1 LPLQGDCAIIAGDGI
16 RIDGGW
22 HRRFL
27 HPGRPAS
34 GRWRAGRASLAR
46 ILRTTGI
53 CSGVA
58 TMFGFGNSIKDPLA
72 DAKSAARWLAGLPGN
87 DPLATHVEVI
97 NELGRIAER
106 TTRRTPATLDA
117 VFFID
122 AHTDDLRDAL
132 TAQYIE
138 HANRSSKIE
147 NQLWSAMFDLTQ
159 AFLLA
164 YQAFARDI
172 AEHSQSTKWQALL
185 VELTGRQ
192 VVHLR
197 RDAKTRLYRFEQW
210 IPAKWAELH
219 ALFTLACSRQ
229 FERQS
234 LTLVAG
240 GESTTIEQEFLQALV
255 LQLMNSG
262 NLNPRHLEWVCEQLN
277 EWCQALRLT
286 LEPSSATSFFVD
298 LASRDGLRR
307 RNPAPLEGRVLFLD
321 TRPLHAILMQS
332 VMMIEQKIRHQPLS
346 DRTPRRSEQLGLVNK
361 LAAQVDPEFRP
372 FARRGERTTTV
383 GAVDAIVGFTRIAA
397 FLREEERDPIPRLD
411 PGKSFDGTMELAVFG
426 RLRNE
431 DDRRVEFARQRLA
444 KYAPAGGPWEV
455 KDVSQTGFRLVAP
468 MSVANAITLGTLA
481 AIRSQGQALWTL
493 GIVRRMRRLTTDRAE
508 IGLQVIAIA
517 ITGVDMVEHRRSA
530 RDSYSIDGE
539 PSTVSGRTFQG
550 LFLAMRKRAGENT
563 VQSVIVPAV
572 EYQPTKRFKVV
583 TAQSIH
589 PIRFGRLIEQMS
601 DWVWTTIEPV
611 GIDAS
616 DRPFTGDATI
626 PGKNAASAA

>member
-1 LPLQGDCAIIAGDGI
+1 
-16 RIDGGW
+16 
-22 HRRFL
+22 
-27 HPGRPAS
+27 
-34 GRWRAGRASLAR
+34 
-46 ILRTTGI
+46 
-53 CSGVA
+53 
-58 TMFGFGNSIKDPLA
+58 MFGFGKSIKDPLA
-72 DAKSAARWLAGLPGN
+72 DAKSAARWLAGFPGN
-87 DPLATHVEVI
+87 DPLAMHVEVI
-97 NELGRIAER
+97 NALGRAAER
-106 TTRRTPATLDA
+106 TTRRTPVMLDA
-117 VFFID
+117 VFFVD
-122 AHTDDLRDAL
+122 AHTDDLRAAL

-164 YQAFARDI
+164 YQAFGRDI
-172 AEHSQSTKWQALL
+172 AEHAQSSKWQALL
-185 VELTGRQ
+185 VELTARQ

-197 RDAKTRLYRFEQW
+197 LDAKTRLYRFEQW

-234 LTLVAG
+234 LTLVPG
-240 GESTTIEQEFLQALV
+240 GEATTLEQEFLQALV

-262 NLNPRHLEWVCEQLN
+262 NLSPRHLEWVSEQLN
-277 EWCQALRLT
+277 EWCQTLRLT

-298 LASRDGLRR
+298 LAAREGLRR
-307 RNPAPLEGRVLFLD
+307 RTAAPLEGRVLFLD

-332 VMMIEQKIRHQPLS
+332 VMMIEQKIRHQPMS

-361 LAAQVDPEFRP
+361 LAAQVDPEFKP
-372 FARRGERTTTV
+372 FARRGERSTAG
-383 GAVDAIVGFTRIAA
+383 GAVDAIVGFARIAA

-468 MSVANAITLGTLA
+468 MSVANVITLGTLA
-481 AIRSQGQALWTL
+481 ALRAHGQPLWTL

-517 ITGVDMVEHRRSA
+517 VTGVDMVEHRRAVS
-530 RDSYSIDGE
+530 DSYSIDGE
-539 PSTVSGRTFQG
+539 PTTVNARAFQG
-550 LFLAMRKRAGENT
+550 LFLAMRKREGDNT
-563 VQSVIVPAV
+563 VQSVIVPAA

-583 TAQSIH
+583 TTQSIH

-601 DWVWTTIEPV
+601 DWVWATIEPV
-611 GIDAS
+611 GIDAN
-616 DRPFTGDATI
+616 DRPFAGDATI
-626 PGKNAASAA
+626 AGRNTASAA